1 MKSSASL
8 LYIEDLPIS
17 PIGNTIFLPGISL
30 TSFLT
35 EQVDPFILLTSVD
48 ITPSNVRA
56 LQVEG
61 LYSYEI
67 LNNELY
73 LIFVEINTSAQSN
86 LSRIKA
92 SIITAINDVYGETLW
107 RTI

>member
-1 MKSSASL
+1 MNSSASS
-8 LYIEDLPIS
+8 LYIEDSSIS
-17 PIGNTIFLPGISL
+17 PIGNTIFLSGVSL

-48 ITPSNVRA
+48 ITPSNIRA
-56 LQVEG
+56 LQVER
-61 LYSYEI
+61 LHSYEI

-73 LIFVEINTSAQSN
+73 LVFVEINTSAQSN

-92 SIITAINDVYGETLW
+92 SIITTINDLYGETLW